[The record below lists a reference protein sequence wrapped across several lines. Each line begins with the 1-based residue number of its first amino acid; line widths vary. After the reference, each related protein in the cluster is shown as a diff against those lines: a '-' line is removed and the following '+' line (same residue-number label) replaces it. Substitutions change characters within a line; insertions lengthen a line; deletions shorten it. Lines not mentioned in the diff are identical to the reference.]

1 MTEKGTGQE
10 EVQRKVRRVGDKNS
24 THSGESRRI
33 HGKPFGLGRVL
44 KQETMGHEYV
54 EEQQKAI

>member
-10 EVQRKVRRVGDKNS
+10 EVQWKVRRVGDKNS

-44 KQETMGHEYV
+44 KQEPMGHEYV